1 MDPMMPAAEGVEVGG
16 LVRLTTPIWLLYRIL
31 LGSAFA
37 NIGACASV
45 ATFHSVAAAGEPVR
59 MVGSGVTRSEEHTSE
74 LQSRRDLVCR
84 LLLEKKKNEPN
95 SNKINTDQP

>member
-1 MDPMMPAAEGVEVGG
+1 MPAAEGVDVGG

-59 MVGSGVTRSEEHTSE
+59 MVGSGVTAGVGDGDGFRPKVLSAVVTFRLGFAALLAEI
-74 LQSRRDLVCR
+74 QVLVA
-84 LLLEKKKNEPN
+84 LFP
-95 SNKINTDQP
+95 